1 MKDEEKS
8 THGVFILIGSMSSI
22 ALLCLLYF
30 SHLVNMLELS
40 AFDKLGLIL
49 FLIYLGIGFI
59 PFVLGGLFI
68 RKLRIVLVGVVFSI
82 IYFSFLVLRYAIYP
96 QLILFLDVLTFLGV
110 SKQYFAGSLLF
121 VLYVLFLVTCW
132 FLVGKTLPFERVR
145 NELKLYILY
154 GVLYTLCFIGALGFL
169 LFPLTHDAS
178 LFPQDLIIIAFSFGT
193 ALVVLDSLFV
203 ITWEDEDEVRSLLL
217 GLSLYLLKEIF
228 NGLLS
233 RPGKSKLEYAM
244 PLISVFIGGFLWF
257 SLMINGLRVLLVGFG
272 AIENVSANFVVYT
285 SLILTMLSILFCVV
299 AGYVNSFYRVL
310 AWVEHSDV
318 VEPRKPFVVKLII
331 RSPGNRE
338 VIIQNVTLKEK
349 KILRILKRVN
359 IPERL
364 ILRGIIEVFYLIEI
378 IKRPSIG
385 YVNLEFMINYLD
397 GGRKNIYELK
407 SSVQVN
413 PLQDDVD
420 IELVCPEIVHVGEKF
435 PVTLKITNNRDTE
448 LEIIELAVSP
458 TDLKISGEEKRKTV
472 TVKNIRPKETRE
484 VKIEFIAA
492 QRGYKRVDGFL
503 LFIGQLGEGE
513 TVIVPESI
521 VKVT

>member
-1 MKDEEKS
+1 MEKNE
-8 THGVFILIGSMSSI
+8 TCMFLLLIGSMSSI

-40 AFDKLGLIL
+40 AFDKLRLIL

-82 IYFSFLVLRYAIYP
+82 IYFSFLVLRYVIYP
-96 QLILFLDVLTFLGV
+96 QLILFLDGLTFLGV

-257 SLMINGLRVLLVGFG
+257 SLMIMGL
-272 AIENVSANFVVYT
+272 ECY
-285 SLILTMLSILFCVV
+285 
-299 AGYVNSFYRVL
+299 
-310 AWVEHSDV
+310 W
-318 VEPRKPFVVKLII
+318 
-331 RSPGNRE
+331 
-338 VIIQNVTLKEK
+338 
-349 KILRILKRVN
+349 
-359 IPERL
+359 
-364 ILRGIIEVFYLIEI
+364 
-378 IKRPSIG
+378 
-385 YVNLEFMINYLD
+385 LD
-397 GGRKNIYELK
+397 
-407 SSVQVN
+407 
-413 PLQDDVD
+413 
-420 IELVCPEIVHVGEKF
+420 
-435 PVTLKITNNRDTE
+435 
-448 LEIIELAVSP
+448 
-458 TDLKISGEEKRKTV
+458 
-472 TVKNIRPKETRE
+472 
-484 VKIEFIAA
+484 
-492 QRGYKRVDGFL
+492 
-503 LFIGQLGEGE
+503 LG
-513 TVIVPESI
+513 P
-521 VKVT
+521 

>member
-1 MKDEEKS
+1 
-8 THGVFILIGSMSSI
+8 
-22 ALLCLLYF
+22 
-30 SHLVNMLELS
+30 
-40 AFDKLGLIL
+40 
-49 FLIYLGIGFI
+49 
-59 PFVLGGLFI
+59 
-68 RKLRIVLVGVVFSI
+68 
-82 IYFSFLVLRYAIYP
+82 
-96 QLILFLDVLTFLGV
+96 
-110 SKQYFAGSLLF
+110 
-121 VLYVLFLVTCW
+121 
-132 FLVGKTLPFERVR
+132 
-145 NELKLYILY
+145 
-154 GVLYTLCFIGALGFL
+154 
-169 LFPLTHDAS
+169 
-178 LFPQDLIIIAFSFGT
+178 
-193 ALVVLDSLFV
+193 
-203 ITWEDEDEVRSLLL
+203 
-217 GLSLYLLKEIF
+217 
-228 NGLLS
+228 
-233 RPGKSKLEYAM
+233 
-244 PLISVFIGGFLWF
+244 
-257 SLMINGLRVLLVGFG
+257 
-272 AIENVSANFVVYT
+272 
-285 SLILTMLSILFCVV
+285 MLSILFCVV

-359 IPERL
+359 VPEGL
-364 ILRGIIEVFYLIEI
+364 ILKGTIEVFYLIEI